1 METSTSSASSTS
13 NSSSSSASL
22 DSTVPMP
29 SLPSALPH
37 SSSSPAVPKRVTVP
51 LDDKRRP
58 EDNLPDDA
66 EITKAMEILPKNYNF
81 EIKKCITRLRAVN
94 ARRIGLQMPE
104 GLLMFACM
112 IGDILS
118 HFTNNSEIIILG
130 DVTFG
135 ACCVDDLGA
144 AALDC
149 DFLIHYGHSC
159 LVPIDMTVSRVKML
173 YVFVDITFDTTH
185 LYDTIIA
192 NFPSTMKLGLLGT
205 IQFASS
211 LYQLKQQLITTY
223 PDIYIPQAKP
233 LSPGEV
239 LGCTSPKLDTFNLD
253 AYIFIA
259 DGRFHLESVMIHNPS
274 IPAYRYDP
282 YSKRMTRESYDTP
295 AMHNQRQAAIATASQ
310 GKRFGLILGT
320 LGRQGNPLILSRLEK
335 KLIEQEKEYFV
346 LLLSE
351 ISPQRLQKFQ
361 GQVDAWIQIACP
373 RLSIDWGTGFEHAPL
388 LNPYEAEVAL
398 GYVPWLTV
406 YPMDYYARG
415 SGSWTNYYKE
425 STNNT
430 TKEKKTVPAVG
441 NNLI

>member
-1 METSTSSASSTS
+1 MMNSNPNSSVENAASTTSSTPSLSS
-13 NSSSSSASL
+13 NSSTIPVSSS
-22 DSTVPMP
+22 TPTP
-29 SLPSALPH
+29 TI
-37 SSSSPAVPKRVTVP
+37 PKRITANTE
-51 LDDKRRP
+51 DKRRP
-58 EDNLPDDA
+58 EDQLPDDA

-144 AALDC
+144 AALNC

-173 YVFVDITFDTTH
+173 YVFVDISFDTHH
-185 LYDTIIA
+185 LCDTIIA
-192 NFPSTMKLGLLGT
+192 NFSSTMKLGLLGT

-211 LYQLKQQLITTY
+211 LYTLKQQLLPIF
-223 PDIYIPQAKP
+223 PNISIPQAKP

-239 LGCTSPKLDTFNLD
+239 LGCTSPKLDALNLD

-259 DGRFHLESVMIHNPS
+259 DGRFHLESVMIHNPT

-282 YSKRMTRESYDTP
+282 YSKRMTKESYDTP
-295 AMHNQRQAAIATASQ
+295 AMHNQRQQAIAKASQ

-320 LGRQGNPLILSRLEK
+320 LGRQGNPGILSRLEK
-335 KLIEQEKEYFV
+335 KLIENNKEYFI

-351 ISPQRLQKFQ
+351 ISPQRLAKFKDH
-361 GQVDAWIQIACP
+361 VDAWIQIACP

-398 GYVPWLTV
+398 GYIPWQDT

-425 STNNT
+425 SKTNETSKINMKT
-430 TKEKKTVPAVG
+430 TVANIENKF
-441 NNLI
+441 